1 MATQSQSDV
10 KELNLTAL
18 KAACSTCSLR
28 ELCLPI
34 GLSPAEVEQIDQI
47 IRRRRQFK
55 RGEYLYR
62 AGTPFQSLYAIR
74 VGFFKTCDAGN
85 DGWEQITGFH
95 MSGELLGLDAIS
107 TDAHTCDAVALE
119 DSEICEIPFDRLE
132 ELGRSIP
139 ALQHQFHKMM
149 SREIM
154 RDHGLMLLL
163 GNMKAEE
170 RLATFLLNLSQRF
183 NARGYSPTAFHLRM
197 TREEIGNYLG
207 LKLETVSRLFSK
219 FQQQGLVNVRHR
231 YLELK
236 DLPGLKRI
244 IECCGYPHTGV

>member
-1 MATQSQSDV
+1 MATQSES
-10 KELNLTAL
+10 KELTLSTL

-34 GLSPAEVEQIDQI
+34 GLNPAEVEQIDQI
-47 IRRRRQFK
+47 VKRRRPFK
-55 RGEYLYR
+55 RGDHLYR

-74 VGFFKTCDAGN
+74 VGFFKTCDTGN

-95 MSGELLGLDAIS
+95 MAGELLGLDAIS
-107 TDAHTCDAVALE
+107 TDIHTCNAVALE

-132 ELGRSIP
+132 DLSRSIP
-139 ALQHQFHKMM
+139 SLQRQFHKMM
-149 SREIM
+149 SREIT

-170 RLATFLLNLSQRF
+170 RLATFLLSLSQRF
-183 NARGYSPTAFHLRM
+183 NARGYSPTAFYLRM

-207 LKLETVSRLFSK
+207 LKLETVSRMFSK
-219 FQQQGLVNVRHR
+219 FQQQGLINVRHR

-236 DLPGLKRI
+236 DLARLKRV
-244 IECCGYPHTGV
+244 IECCGHPHAGD